1 GCRHEQQIRCGMV
14 DRNNRAPDGEAPQT
28 ATGAITDPASNRRSY
43 FRVTDR
49 VSLEVQPL
57 SGDKPDVASFFEL
70 SAQYQLISEF
80 QLLDSESQALLRGIT
95 ESDRRLGAYLKL
107 LNRKLDSLCRTLAL
121 VNDPIDPASLQDVS
135 LSEGGLSFCSPTNYP
150 VDARLQMKMILLPSF
165 CGLLLTGRV
174 LSSQADG
181 GAHQLH
187 LEFVDLDDSQRQ
199 LLARH
204 ILRKQQEARR
214 HRLEGD

>member
-1 GCRHEQQIRCGMV
+1 MV
-14 DRNNRAPDGEAPQT
+14 DSSNRAPGEDAPQT
-28 ATGAITDPASNRRSY
+28 ASGGIPDSASNRRNY
-43 FRVTDR
+43 FRVTDQ

-57 SGDKPDVASFFEL
+57 SGDRPDFASFFEL

-135 LSEGGLSFCSPTNYP
+135 LSEGGLSFRSPTDYP

-174 LSSQADG
+174 LSSQTDG
-181 GAHQLH
+181 DAYQLH